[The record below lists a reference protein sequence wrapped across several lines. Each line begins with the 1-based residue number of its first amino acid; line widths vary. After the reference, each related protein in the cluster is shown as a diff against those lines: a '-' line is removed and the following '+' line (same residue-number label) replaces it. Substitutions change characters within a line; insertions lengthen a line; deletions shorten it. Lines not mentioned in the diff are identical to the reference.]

1 MTNAIERS
9 ILGESEKLSDRA
21 NFTLRSRA
29 RDYDGAFEDFDRRL
43 KEFALLIQC
52 FFDGKKSSSGSGREC
67 C

>member
-29 RDYDGAFEDFDRRL
+29 RDYDGAFEGFEVLTVD
-43 KEFALLIQC
+43 
-52 FFDGKKSSSGSGREC
+52 
-67 C
+67 

>member
-29 RDYDGAFEDFDRRL
+29 RDYAVRL
-43 KEFALLIQC
+43 KVLTV
-52 FFDGKKSSSGSGREC
+52 D
-67 C
+67 